1 MRHVFVDC
9 LGVDADLPQC
19 SVSATDWLEEVAPN
33 EPSWRSEDTVRLA
46 EVLAD
51 HGVDVYDVS
60 SAGIE
65 PRQKIVITEPAY
77 QSKFAVAVK
86 AKIGNKM
93 LVASVGGIKDGH
105 IAQGVMQKGIDLV
118 LVGRQF
124 LRDHQTGWTYG
135 EQLGVAVKL
144 PNQVDW
150 VFAGRGSQG
159 KRNVAESKSKF

>member
-1 MRHVFVDC
+1 MPD
-9 LGVDADLPQC
+9 
-19 SVSATDWLEEVAPN
+19 
-33 EPSWRSEDTVRLA
+33 EPSWCSEDTVKLA

-65 PRQKIVITEPAY
+65 PRQKIVLTEPAY
-77 QSKFAVAVK
+77 QSRFAVAVK
-86 AKIGNKM
+86 EKM
-93 LVASVGGIKDGH
+93 GDKLLVASVGGIKDGH
-105 IAQGVMQKGIDLV
+105 IAQGVLQKGIDLI

-124 LRDHQTGWTYG
+124 LREHQTVWAFA
-135 EQLGVAVKL
+135 EQLGIAVKL

-159 KRNVAESKSKF
+159 NKGAKESK